1 MMTSNLTAVLKRIND
16 IQLEERKV
24 PEPAPGEVLI
34 RMDSVGICGSDVHY
48 WTHGAIGDFVV
59 RAPMVLGHEAAG
71 IIEKC
76 GRMVEG
82 LKEGD
87 RVAIEPGVCCRKC
100 SFCKEGRYNLCLEM
114 KFCATP
120 PIDGNLCR
128 YYTHAADFCYKLPE
142 NVSLEE
148 GALMEPLA
156 VGVHACSRAGV
167 TLGSKVLIC
176 GAGPIGLVNLLTAKA
191 MGASEVVITD
201 IDEHRLKVA
210 REMGAT
216 GTYLVQKGVTIDQ
229 MIEAIN
235 GQFDGDM
242 ANVSIE
248 CSGVESS
255 IRLAIFATK
264 SGGVVVLVGLGA
276 PEITMP
282 IVNACVREVD
292 IRGIFR
298 YANCYPK
305 AISMVASGAVN
316 VKPLITHRFQ
326 LEESVEAF
334 KTAKTGAGGAIKVMI
349 KCKKEE

>member
-1 MMTSNLTAVLKRIND
+1 M
-16 IQLEERKV
+16 
-24 PEPAPGEVLI
+24 
-34 RMDSVGICGSDVHY
+34 
-48 WTHGAIGDFVV
+48 
-59 RAPMVLGHEAAG
+59 
-71 IIEKC
+71 
-76 GRMVEG
+76 EG

-201 IDEHRLKVA
+201 IDEHRLKVMFRDFPISDIFCINLVSELQVA